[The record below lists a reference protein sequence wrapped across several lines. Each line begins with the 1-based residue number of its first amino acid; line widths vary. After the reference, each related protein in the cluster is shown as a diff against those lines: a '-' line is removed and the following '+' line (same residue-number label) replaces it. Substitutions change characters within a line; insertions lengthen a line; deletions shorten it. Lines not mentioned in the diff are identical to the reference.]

1 MTKEMGGLT
10 SDTESDEDRIHV
22 LHGPITS
29 VVTLT
34 ELRQA
39 SAADVVLTTLR
50 TYMQDGWPAKVD
62 DRLLPY

>member
-10 SDTESDEDRIHV
+10 SDTESDEDWVHV
-22 LHGPITS
+22 LHRPITS